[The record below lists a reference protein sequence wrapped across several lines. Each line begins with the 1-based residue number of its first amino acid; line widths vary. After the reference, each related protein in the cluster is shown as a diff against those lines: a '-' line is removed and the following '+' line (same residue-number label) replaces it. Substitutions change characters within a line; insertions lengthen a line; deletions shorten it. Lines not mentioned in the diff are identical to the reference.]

1 MEYFEGEFDK
11 NIVEIKNII
20 QQIKMERKTKKNT
33 NAPRNEIY
41 KECHNSFSA
50 LSILFAPKLL
60 DIEEDTAPPRAPKA
74 ICCVSMIAGKANV
87 IAANGINPS

>member
-1 MEYFEGEFDK
+1 MAIKTTLNYSPNFDPK
-11 NIVEIKNII
+11 K
-20 QQIKMERKTKKNT
+20 RKTKKNT